1 MFVICITVSFIA
13 TGQYAIQIICES
25 SANISVCT
33 HLLSLFFSLRE
44 GVRDVWTTLCL
55 KRTTSCLSISLSN
68 HCIYT
73 EMGDWSILGRFL
85 TEVQNHSTV
94 IGKIWLTML
103 LIFRILLVALV
114 GDAVYSDEQSKFT
127 CNTLQPGCNNVCYDT
142 FAPVSH
148 LRFWVFQI
156 VLVSTPSIFYIV
168 YVLQKIT
175 KNEKLDVKK
184 VVVVPRTATSLE
196 KEKHMGGDKEA
207 TLESGG
213 TYNRVYSNEEWSS
226 HEDECEE
233 RSQLE
238 EEMREVGKD
247 PTQLSS
253 QVLLIYIIHV
263 LLRSIME
270 IIFLIGQYYLFG
282 FEVPH
287 LFRCETYPCPTKTD
301 CFVSR
306 ATEKTIFLNFM
317 FSVSLG
323 CFILNIVELHY
334 LGWIYIFRVLFSACC
349 TCCRSDQDPVRQVE
363 LYSDSNPLLLELKH
377 SLRGRVVLQ
386 ATSAMSRDKSSTV
399 PSQAPAISFETDSTL
414 ECTSKRNPDEKERTK
429 TRLHNMAKMGR
440 SKKSWL

>member
-1 MFVICITVSFIA
+1 MKTTEPINCMNCL
-13 TGQYAIQIICES
+13 QWIQ
-25 SANISVCT
+25 
-33 HLLSLFFSLRE
+33 
-44 GVRDVWTTLCL
+44 
-55 KRTTSCLSISLSN
+55 SI
-68 HCIYT
+68 
-73 EMGDWSILGRFL
+73 
-85 TEVQNHSTV
+85 QNHSTV

-156 VLVSTPSIFYIV
+156 VLVSTPSIFYII
-168 YVLQKIT
+168 Y
-175 KNEKLDVKK
+175 D
-184 VVVVPRTATSLE
+184 
-196 KEKHMGGDKEA
+196 
-207 TLESGG
+207 
-213 TYNRVYSNEEWSS
+213 WSS
-226 HEDECEE
+226 QGGEYEE
-233 RSQLE
+233 SQLE
-238 EEMREVGKD
+238 EQVTEVGKD

-270 IIFLIGQYYLFG
+270 VIFLIGQYYLFG

-287 LFRCETYPCPTKTD
+287 LFRCDTYPCPNRTD

-349 TCCRSDQDPVRQVE
+349 PCCESDRGPVEQVE

-386 ATSAMSRDKSSTV
+386 TNSPVSRDKSSRV
-399 PSQAPAISFETDSTL
+399 PNQVPAISFETDSTL
-414 ECTSKRNPDEKERTK
+414 ECTSKRNSDEKERAK
-429 TRLHNMAKMGR
+429 AKLHNLGKIGR
-440 SKKSWL
+440 GKKSWL

>member
-1 MFVICITVSFIA
+1 
-13 TGQYAIQIICES
+13 
-25 SANISVCT
+25 
-33 HLLSLFFSLRE
+33 
-44 GVRDVWTTLCL
+44 
-55 KRTTSCLSISLSN
+55 
-68 HCIYT
+68 
-73 EMGDWSILGRFL
+73 MGDWSILGRFL

-175 KNEKLDVKK
+175 KNEKVEEKK
-184 VVVVPRTATSLE
+184 VEVVPKSSPLLE
-196 KEKHMGGDKEA
+196 RDKHMGGDRETTMEA
-207 TLESGG
+207 GG
-213 TYNRVYSNEEWSS
+213 PYNTTYDNEGWSPQTG
-226 HEDECEE
+226 ECEE
-233 RSQLE
+233 KSQQE
-238 EEMREVGKD
+238 DDVKEVGKD

-287 LFRCETYPCPTKTD
+287 LFRCETYPCPNRTD

-349 TCCRSDQDPVRQVE
+349 TCCVSDRKPGQQVD
-363 LYSDSNPLLLELKH
+363 LYSDNNPLLLEIKQ
-377 SLRGRVVLQ
+377 SLCGRVVLQ
-386 ATSAMSRDKSSTV
+386 TTSSVSRDKSSGV
-399 PSQAPAISFETDSTL
+399 PNKGPAISFETDSTL
-414 ECTSKRNPDEKERTK
+414 ECTSKRNLDEKERSK
-429 TRLHNMAKMGR
+429 NRLLNIAKIGR
-440 SKKSWL
+440 GKKSWL

>member
-1 MFVICITVSFIA
+1 
-13 TGQYAIQIICES
+13 
-25 SANISVCT
+25 
-33 HLLSLFFSLRE
+33 
-44 GVRDVWTTLCL
+44 
-55 KRTTSCLSISLSN
+55 
-68 HCIYT
+68 
-73 EMGDWSILGRFL
+73 MGDWSILGRFL

-175 KNEKLDVKK
+175 KNEKVEVKK
-184 VVVVPRTATSLE
+184 IEVVPRSSPALE
-196 KEKHMGGDKEA
+196 KERHTEGGK
-207 TLESGG
+207 ESGIPFN
-213 TYNRVYSNEEWSS
+213 TNEAWSS
-226 HEDECEE
+226 REGECEE
-233 RSQLE
+233 KSHLE
-238 EEMREVGKD
+238 EEMKEVGKD

-287 LFRCETYPCPTKTD
+287 LFRCETYPCPNRTD

-349 TCCRSDQDPVRQVE
+349 TCCDPNRDPMQVE
-363 LYSDSNPLLLELKH
+363 LYSDNNPLLLELKH

-386 ATSAMSRDKSSTV
+386 TSPAMSCDKSGGVSN
-399 PSQAPAISFETDSTL
+399 QAPAISFETDSTL
-414 ECTSKRNPDEKERTK
+414 ECTSKRNVDEKERAK
-429 TRLHNMAKMGR
+429 TRQHNMAKIGR

>member
-1 MFVICITVSFIA
+1 MTPQVVAVTEGLVAVATDERRLAFVFLLYHRHWRPT
-13 TGQYAIQIICES
+13 TS
-25 SANISVCT
+25 SAGHIIFQEISSAGRWLLFYLDGQDRLLVNLFSSCIKQWQQAVLG
-33 HLLSLFFSLRE
+33 HLVL
-44 GVRDVWTTLCL
+44 VQ
-55 KRTTSCLSISLSN
+55 ISNMASK
-68 HCIYT
+68 CK

-103 LIFRILLVALV
+103 LIFRILLVTLV

-175 KNEKLDVKK
+175 KNDKVEVKK
-184 VVVVPRTATSLE
+184 IEVIPQSSPALERDTHLEGE
-196 KEKHMGGDKEA
+196 KELSSSYS
-207 TLESGG
+207 T
-213 TYNRVYSNEEWSS
+213 TYNNEDWSS
-226 HEDECEE
+226 QEGECEE
-233 RSQLE
+233 KSQLE

-287 LFRCETYPCPTKTD
+287 LFRCETYPCPNRTD

-317 FSVSLG
+317 FSVSLDDITG
-323 CFILNIVELHY
+323 PYLLFILGGAFMI
-334 LGWIYIFRVLFSACC
+334 
-349 TCCRSDQDPVRQVE
+349 
-363 LYSDSNPLLLELKH
+363 
-377 SLRGRVVLQ
+377 
-386 ATSAMSRDKSSTV
+386 
-399 PSQAPAISFETDSTL
+399 
-414 ECTSKRNPDEKERTK
+414 
-429 TRLHNMAKMGR
+429 
-440 SKKSWL
+440 

>member
-1 MFVICITVSFIA
+1 
-13 TGQYAIQIICES
+13 
-25 SANISVCT
+25 
-33 HLLSLFFSLRE
+33 
-44 GVRDVWTTLCL
+44 
-55 KRTTSCLSISLSN
+55 
-68 HCIYT
+68 
-73 EMGDWSILGRFL
+73 MGDWSILGRFL

-175 KNEKLDVKK
+175 KNEKVEVKK
-184 VVVVPRTATSLE
+184 IEVVPRSSPALDRD
-196 KEKHMGGDKEA
+196 KHIEGDQ
-207 TLESGG
+207 ESGSPYST
-213 TYNRVYSNEEWSS
+213 TYNNEDWSS
-226 HEDECEE
+226 QEGECEE

-238 EEMREVGKD
+238 EEMKEVGKD
-247 PTQLSS
+247 PTELSS

-287 LFRCETYPCPTKTD
+287 LFRCDTYPCPNRTD

-349 TCCRSDQDPVRQVE
+349 TCCVSNRNPVQVD
-363 LYSDSNPLLLELKH
+363 LYSDNNPLLLELKH
-377 SLRGRVVLQ
+377 SLHGRVLLQ
-386 ATSAMSRDKSSTV
+386 TTSTMSCDKNSGV
-399 PSQAPAISFETDSTL
+399 PNQAPAISFETDSTL
-414 ECTSKRNPDEKERTK
+414 ECTSKRNPEEKERTK
-429 TRLHNMAKMGR
+429 TRLHNMAKIGR

>member
-1 MFVICITVSFIA
+1 
-13 TGQYAIQIICES
+13 
-25 SANISVCT
+25 
-33 HLLSLFFSLRE
+33 
-44 GVRDVWTTLCL
+44 
-55 KRTTSCLSISLSN
+55 
-68 HCIYT
+68 
-73 EMGDWSILGRFL
+73 MGDWSILGRFL

-175 KNEKLDVKK
+175 KNEKKEVKK
-184 VVVVPRTATSLE
+184 AEVVPRASLALE
-196 KEKHMGGDKEA
+196 RDKHREGDKESSSPYN
-207 TLESGG
+207 T
-213 TYNRVYSNEEWSS
+213 TYNNEDQSS
-226 HEDECEE
+226 QEGECEE
-233 RSQLE
+233 KSQLE

-287 LFRCETYPCPTKTD
+287 LFRCETYPCPNLTD

-349 TCCRSDQDPVRQVE
+349 TCCNSNRDPVQVE
-363 LYSDSNPLLLELKH
+363 LYTDNNPLLLELKH

-386 ATSAMSRDKSSTV
+386 TTSTMSCDKSSGV
-399 PSQAPAISFETDSTL
+399 PDQAPAISFETDSTL
-414 ECTSKRNPDEKERTK
+414 ECTSKRNPDEKEPTK
-429 TRLHNMAKMGR
+429 TRLHNMAKIGR

>member
-1 MFVICITVSFIA
+1 
-13 TGQYAIQIICES
+13 
-25 SANISVCT
+25 
-33 HLLSLFFSLRE
+33 
-44 GVRDVWTTLCL
+44 
-55 KRTTSCLSISLSN
+55 
-68 HCIYT
+68 
-73 EMGDWSILGRFL
+73 MGDWSILGRFL

-175 KNEKLDVKK
+175 KNEKLDDNK
-184 VVVVPRTATSLE
+184 VEVVPRSLPAFE
-196 KEKHMGGDKEA
+196 VDKHIRGDKEA
-207 TLESGG
+207 RLEAGSS
-213 TYNRVYSNEEWSS
+213 YNTS
-226 HEDECEE
+226 HEDWSSQGGESEE
-233 RSQLE
+233 IPPV
-238 EEMREVGKD
+238 EMREVGKD

-270 IIFLIGQYYLFG
+270 IIFLVGQYYLFG
-282 FEVPH
+282 FEVPQ
-287 LFRCETYPCPTKTD
+287 LFRCETYPCPNRTD

-349 TCCRSDQDPVRQVE
+349 PCCDKDPEREVG
-363 LYSDSNPLLLELKH
+363 LYSDNNPLLLELKH
-377 SLRGRVVLQ
+377 SLHGRVILQ
-386 ATSAMSRDKSSTV
+386 TTSTMSRDKRSAV
-399 PSQAPAISFETDSTL
+399 PNQAPTISFETDSTL
-414 ECTSKRNPDEKERTK
+414 ECTSKRNADEKERPK
-429 TRLHNMAKMGR
+429 TRPYVAKIGR
-440 SKKSWL
+440 GKKSWL

>member
-1 MFVICITVSFIA
+1 
-13 TGQYAIQIICES
+13 
-25 SANISVCT
+25 
-33 HLLSLFFSLRE
+33 
-44 GVRDVWTTLCL
+44 
-55 KRTTSCLSISLSN
+55 
-68 HCIYT
+68 
-73 EMGDWSILGRFL
+73 MGDWSILGRFL

-175 KNEKLDVKK
+175 KNDKVEVKK
-184 VVVVPRTATSLE
+184 IEVIPRSSPALERDTHIQGE
-196 KEKHMGGDKEA
+196 KELSSSYS
-207 TLESGG
+207 T
-213 TYNRVYSNEEWSS
+213 TYNNEGWSS
-226 HEDECEE
+226 EEGECEE
-233 RSQLE
+233 KSQLE

-287 LFRCETYPCPTKTD
+287 LFRCETYPCPNRTD

-323 CFILNIVELHY
+323 CFLMNIVELHY
-334 LGWIYIFRVLFSACC
+334 LGWIYIFRVLMSACC
-349 TCCRSDQDPVRQVE
+349 CIRDPLQVE
-363 LYSDSNPLLLELKH
+363 LYSDNNPLLLELKH
-377 SLRGRVVLQ
+377 SLHGRVVLQ
-386 ATSAMSRDKSSTV
+386 ATSTISCEKSSGI
-399 PSQAPAISFETDSTL
+399 PSHAPAISFETDSTL
-414 ECTSKRNPDEKERTK
+414 ECTSKRNPEERDRTK
-429 TRLHNMAKMGR
+429 TKLHKIAKFGR

>member
-1 MFVICITVSFIA
+1 FVPLYI
-13 TGQYAIQIICES
+13 ES
-25 SANISVCT
+25 LYSHT
-33 HLLSLFFSLRE
+33 
-44 GVRDVWTTLCL
+44 
-55 KRTTSCLSISLSN
+55 
-68 HCIYT
+68 
-73 EMGDWSILGRFL
+73 
-85 TEVQNHSTV
+85 NHSTV

-156 VLVSTPSIFYIV
+156 VLVSTPSIFYI
-168 YVLQKIT
+168 
-175 KNEKLDVKK
+175 
-184 VVVVPRTATSLE
+184 
-196 KEKHMGGDKEA
+196 
-207 TLESGG
+207 
-213 TYNRVYSNEEWSS
+213 
-226 HEDECEE
+226 
-233 RSQLE
+233 
-238 EEMREVGKD
+238 D

-287 LFRCETYPCPTKTD
+287 LFRCETYPCPNRTD

-334 LGWIYIFRVLFSACC
+334 LGSLIYLVIFRYEAC
-349 TCCRSDQDPVRQVE
+349 
-363 LYSDSNPLLLELKH
+363 
-377 SLRGRVVLQ
+377 
-386 ATSAMSRDKSSTV
+386 
-399 PSQAPAISFETDSTL
+399 
-414 ECTSKRNPDEKERTK
+414 
-429 TRLHNMAKMGR
+429 
-440 SKKSWL
+440 

>member
-1 MFVICITVSFIA
+1 
-13 TGQYAIQIICES
+13 
-25 SANISVCT
+25 
-33 HLLSLFFSLRE
+33 
-44 GVRDVWTTLCL
+44 
-55 KRTTSCLSISLSN
+55 
-68 HCIYT
+68 
-73 EMGDWSILGRFL
+73 MGDWSILGRFL

-156 VLVSTPSIFYIV
+156 VLVSTPSIFYII

-175 KNEKLDVKK
+175 KNEKLEVNE
-184 VVVVPRTATSLE
+184 VEMVPRSLPLLE
-196 KEKHMGGDKEA
+196 RGRHVGADKETA
-207 TLESGG
+207 LEAGSSYEDP
-213 TYNRVYSNEEWSS
+213 YNKEEWSS
-226 HEDECEE
+226 QEGQCEE
-233 RSQLE
+233 KSHLE
-238 EEMREVGKD
+238 EQMREVEKD

-253 QVLLIYIIHV
+253 QVLFIYIIHV
-263 LLRSIME
+263 MLRSIME
-270 IIFLIGQYYLFG
+270 MIFLIGQYYLFG

-287 LFRCETYPCPTKTD
+287 LFRCETYPCPNRTD

-349 TCCRSDQDPVRQVE
+349 ESERDLVHQVE
-363 LYSDSNPLLLELKH
+363 LYSDNNPLLLELKH

-386 ATSAMSRDKSSTV
+386 TASTVSRDRGTGV
-399 PSQAPAISFETDSTL
+399 PSQVPAISFETDSML
-414 ECTSKRNPDEKERTK
+414 ECTSKRNSDEKERTK
-429 TRLHNMAKMGR
+429 TRLHNMAKIGR
-440 SKKSWL
+440 GKKSWL